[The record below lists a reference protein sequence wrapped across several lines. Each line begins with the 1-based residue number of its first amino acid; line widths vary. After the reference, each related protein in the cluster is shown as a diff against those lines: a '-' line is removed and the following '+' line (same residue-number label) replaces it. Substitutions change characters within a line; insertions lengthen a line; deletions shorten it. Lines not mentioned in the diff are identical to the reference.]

1 MYPEKRLVED
11 LETLGVERGDLLFI
25 HSSFKSLGDIDG
37 GAHTV
42 ISALE
47 SVVGSNGLILMP
59 SFNLIEWDKR
69 HINWDITKSKSTVGW
84 LTECFRKMD
93 GTYRSNH
100 YSHSVSA
107 RGFEAKNY
115 VSRHLEKIGLRS
127 RWDREESGFTFGT
140 YSPMYQAYLKG
151 GKLLMIGVDY
161 ESSTYVHL
169 AEVIYRTTCLDGK
182 DIHTHPFSNLTKVGE
197 FWESVGEFN
206 AGNVG
211 NAVCKL
217 YSIRQ
222 YVDTVSKEFSTNMD
236 KYLDKML

>member
-1 MYPEKRLVED
+1 
-11 LETLGVERGDLLFI
+11 
-25 HSSFKSLGDIDG
+25 
-37 GAHTV
+37 
-42 ISALE
+42 
-47 SVVGSNGLILMP
+47 
-59 SFNLIEWDKR
+59 
-69 HINWDITKSKSTVGW
+69 
-84 LTECFRKMD
+84 MD

-107 RGFEAKNY
+107 RGIQAKKY
-115 VSRHLEKIGLRS
+115 VSRHLEKVGLKS

-140 YSPMYQAYLKG
+140 YSPMYQAYLNG

-169 AEVIYRTTCLDGK
+169 AEVIYRTTCLDSE
-182 DIHTHPFSNLTKVGE
+182 DIHAHPFSNLAKVGE

-211 NAVCKL
+211 DAVCKL
-217 YSIRQ
+217 YGIRQ
-222 YVDTVSKEFSTNMD
+222 YVDTVSKEFSTDMD

>member
-1 MYPEKRLVED
+1 MYPEKRLVKD
-11 LETLGVERGDLLFI
+11 LETLGIERGDLLFI

-37 GAHTV
+37 GAYTV

-47 SVVGSNGLILMP
+47 SVVGNSGLILMP

-107 RGFEAKNY
+107 RGIQAKKY
-115 VSRHLEKIGLRS
+115 VSRHLEKVGLKS

-140 YSPMYQAYLKG
+140 YSPMYQAYLNG

-169 AEVIYRTTCLDGK
+169 AEVIYRTTCLDSE
-182 DIHTHPFSNLTKVGE
+182 DIHAHPFSNLTKVGE

-211 NAVCKL
+211 DAVCKL
-217 YSIRQ
+217 YGIRQ
-222 YVDTVSKEFSTNMD
+222 YVGTVSKEFSTNMD